1 MALNPDKYEN
11 DPRALAFKN
20 DPVMALLN
28 ESLDLVET
36 PEDKSK
42 IEMTK
47 ILVDK
52 EKGMDEKL
60 EAMLPAEHRA
70 SFKTI
75 IAIMKKA
82 NEFAKEARRKK
93 NELQIAMIGKAVEPL
108 WKMKDTE
115 NVGHLTR
122 DQTGEL
128 VEAVLAKIGQQA
140 LFNKEKFGYAFDM
153 FIMAA
158 DLASG
163 KITQD
168 DIKKV

>member
-1 MALNPDKYEN
+1 
-11 DPRALAFKN
+11 
-20 DPVMALLN
+20 MALLN
-28 ESLDLVET
+28 ESEDLVET
-36 PEDKSK
+36 PDDKKK
-42 IEMTK
+42 IEMIK

-60 EAMLPAEHRA
+60 EAILPQEHRA

-82 NEFAKEARRKK
+82 HAAHQEIKRKK
-93 NELQIAMIGKAVEPL
+93 NELQLKMIGKAVEPL
-108 WKMKDTE
+108 WLMKDTE
-115 NVGHLTR
+115 NVGYLTR

-140 LFNKEKFGYAFDM
+140 LFNKEKFGLAFDM
-153 FIMAA
+153 FMLAA

-163 KITQD
+163 KITQE
-168 DIKKV
+168 DINKVK